1 MTNQGSHDIMIDE
14 TLEKIKKQYG
24 DDAFF
29 LLNQFPETQID
40 AISTG
45 SLLLDRALG
54 VGGIPRGRFTEVYGV
69 DMSGKSTLCQHLV
82 ASAQKQGLVCAFIDV
97 ENALDLKYAASC
109 GVEIE
114 ALYLAQPDFA
124 EEALGIAEILIKSG
138 EFGLI
143 VIDSIAGLS
152 PAKES
157 EDKKGEGFVDKNV
170 TAMQR
175 AKLLASFFRL
185 TAGAA
190 RRNNVAVVFTNQMRD
205 IIGAF
210 FGGIKPAG
218 GWAVKHY
225 TSVRIQL
232 KRKEAGKL
240 KSGKDTVG
248 QEIEAIVV
256 KNKVARPYE
265 TATFTILF
273 GLGIDKE
280 TDILTVALD
289 YGIVNKRGA
298 YLVFDGDT
306 IAQGTYNTVQA
317 LKENPELTA
326 ILEEKCKEVINE

>member
-1 MTNQGSHDIMIDE
+1 MLDE
-14 TLEKIKKQYG
+14 ALEEIKKQYG

-29 LLNQFPETQID
+29 LLSQFPEMQVDT
-40 AISTG
+40 ISTG

-54 VGGIPRGRFTEVYGV
+54 VGGVPRGRYTEIYGV

-82 ASAQKQGLVCAFIDV
+82 ANAQAQGITCAFIDV

-109 GVEIE
+109 GVEVE
-114 ALYLAQPDFA
+114 GLYLAQPDFA
-124 EEALGIAEILIKSG
+124 EEALGIAQILIKSG

-143 VIDSIAGLS
+143 IIDSIAGLS

-185 TAGAA
+185 TAGAV

-205 IIGAF
+205 IIGHF

-240 KSGKDTVG
+240 KSGKDIVG

-256 KNKVARPYE
+256 KNKVASPYE

-298 YLVFDGDT
+298 YFVFNGDT

-317 LKENPELTA
+317 LKENPELTT